1 VRVIGTKVGRFLVE
15 GQLGSGGMGVV
26 YAAHDREL
34 DRRIALKVLKGA
46 VDEEQRLRLMRE
58 GQAMARVTHENV
70 ITVHE
75 VGIEGS
81 IVFLAQ
87 ELLDGGTLREWL
99 ETKHTQAEILAKFVA
114 AGRGL
119 AAAHRAGLVHR
130 DFKPDNVL
138 LGKDGRVRV
147 SDFGLARSLVSVDV
161 MTETVP
167 GGSPIDPLGQTS
179 KTEVDLANPMMT
191 MTRTGAVMGT
201 PLYMSPEQHL
211 GKNADARSDQFS
223 FCVALYQAL
232 YGDVPFAG
240 KTAPALADAVI
251 DGRMQPPPK
260 SASVPS
266 RIRKILLRGLATN
279 PADRYP
285 TMDALI
291 ADLTFEPGKRRR
303 RVAIIATVL
312 ALSAAGVA
320 GGYALR
326 DKTGASDKVPARRTV
341 AVLGFKN
348 LAADPSIDWISQGM
362 SQLLAAQLATDDVRV
377 TPAEEAFR
385 ARSDLKL
392 SVGQELGAKTLDKLR
407 DRLDADVVVV
417 GSYVKSGDQLTLIAV
432 VQDIP
437 RNKTSRVEIK
447 GSTTDLPALAEKAGV
462 EIRKALGITSIA
474 AAKKTFAVLPQDA
487 NATREFIEGTEA
499 LRAYDY
505 REAKRHLLAAV
516 KADADFAP
524 GHLALAQAYAGLFD
538 ADAAHASAKRA
549 LETAKALP
557 IDQQLAVARD
567 ANVVLDDVPHATEA
581 AQRLFALHPDS
592 LEDGLALAR
601 LQSSEQT
608 IAALRKLSAE
618 DPRIDLVEA
627 ASAEPARA
635 LELARRATAS
645 ARTKNSLA
653 VLAQARYREG
663 EALSAL
669 GQLAAAQGAF
679 EEARKTYQSLGDQRS
694 MLDTMEAQ
702 AEVALALGQLS
713 SASQTYDAV
722 AALRRKAGQ
731 SDDAALAGVA
741 YALALRG
748 DIQGAEQ
755 RLGKTEAPHVAAL
768 IAWAKGDTDAA
779 LKQLAKCDN
788 TLRCLQLM
796 ARIQTQLG
804 DSAGARA
811 TLEQAKDDESALI
824 LASLDLDDAATD
836 DDTVATRV
844 IETVTPI
851 QQAALTNGAAR
862 LEAHAWIV
870 LARAQLAKG
879 ESQKALEAIN
889 HVAKQ
894 EEVRLEVER
903 AVTEALTYKELSD
916 PSSAR
921 EKLDAVKA
929 IADKQGNLALQ
940 LEVRLALTR
949 LLPPDEAKLELE
961 NIVREAKAQNL
972 GRIAKRAE
980 TLAQP

>member
-1 VRVIGTKVGRFLVE
+1 MIGTKVGRFVVE
-15 GQLGSGGMGVV
+15 GQLGAGGMGVV

-87 ELLDGGTLREWL
+87 ELLDGGSLREWL
-99 ETKHTQAEILAKFVA
+99 ETPHPQSEILAKFIA

-138 LGKDGRVRV
+138 LGRDGRVRV
-147 SDFGLARSLVSVDV
+147 SDFGLARSLVSVDAI
-161 MTETVP
+161 ETVP
-167 GGSPIDPLGQTS
+167 GGSPIDPLAQTS

-211 GKNADARSDQFS
+211 GKSADARSDQFS

-251 DGRMQPPPK
+251 EGRMQPPPK
-260 SASVPS
+260 SASVPV

-291 ADLTFEPGKRRR
+291 ADLTVVPGTRRR
-303 RVAIIATVL
+303 RVAVIATVL
-312 ALSAAGVA
+312 GLSAAGVA
-320 GGYALR
+320 GGFVLR
-326 DKTGASDKVPARRTV
+326 DKTGAHDKVPARRTV

-392 SVGQELGAKTLDKLR
+392 SVGQELGAKTLEKLS

-417 GSYVKSGDQLTLIAV
+417 GSYVKAGDQLTLIAV

-447 GSTTDLPALAEKAGV
+447 GSTADLPAMAEKAGV
-462 EIRKALGITSIA
+462 DIRKALGITSIA
-474 AAKKTFAVLPQDA
+474 AAKKTFAVLPQNA

-505 REAKRHLLAAV
+505 REAKQHLIAAV

-538 ADAAHASAKRA
+538 ADAARASAKKA

-567 ANVVLDDVPHATEA
+567 ANVVLEDVPHATEA

-608 IAALRKLSAE
+608 VAALRRLSAD

-663 EALSAL
+663 EALAAL
-669 GQLAAAQGAF
+669 GQVAAAQGAF

-702 AEVALALGQLS
+702 AEVALDRGQLD
-713 SASQTYDAV
+713 AAYQTYDAV

-731 SDDAALAGVA
+731 SDDVPTAGAA

-748 DIQGAEQ
+748 DIPAAEQ

-768 IAWAKGDTDAA
+768 IAWAKADSDSA

-788 TLRCLQLM
+788 TPRCLRASAEIL
-796 ARIQTQLG
+796 RELG

-811 TLEQAKDDESALI
+811 TLEKATDEKSVLI
-824 LASLDLDDAATD
+824 LASLDLDDAAAD
-836 DDTVATRV
+836 DDAVPTSV
-844 IETVTPI
+844 IERVTPI
-851 QQAALTNGAAR
+851 QQAALTNGATS
-862 LEAHAWIV
+862 LEARAWIV

-894 EEVRLEVER
+894 QESQLEVER
-903 AVTEALTYKELSD
+903 AVTEAMTLKELGD
-916 PSSAR
+916 PFTAR
-921 EKLDAVKA
+921 EKLEAVKA
-929 IADKQGNLALQ
+929 IADKQNYLVLQ
-940 LEVRLALTR
+940 LSTRLALAQVV
-949 LLPPDEAKLELE
+949 PPDEGKPELE
-961 NIVREAKAQNL
+961 AVLREAKAKNL

-980 TLAQP
+980 ILGQP

>member
-1 VRVIGTKVGRFLVE
+1 VIGTKVGRFVVE
-15 GQLGSGGMGVV
+15 GQLGAGGMGVV

-81 IVFLAQ
+81 LVFLAQ

-99 ETKHTQAEILAKFVA
+99 EGKHTQAEILAKFVA

-147 SDFGLARSLVSVDV
+147 SDFGLARSLVSVD

-232 YGDVPFAG
+232 YGEVPFAG
-240 KTAPALADAVI
+240 KSAPALADAVI
-251 DGRMQPPPK
+251 AGRMQPPPK

-291 ADLTFEPGKRRR
+291 TDLTFEPGKRRR

-312 ALSAAGVA
+312 ALSAGSVV

-326 DKTGASDKVPARRTV
+326 DKTGANDRVPARRTV

-377 TPAEEAFR
+377 TPAEETFR

-437 RNKTSRVEIK
+437 RNKTSRVEVK
-447 GSTTDLPALAEKAGV
+447 GSTADLPALAEKAGAD
-462 EIRKALGITSIA
+462 IRKALGITSIA

-487 NATREFIEGTEA
+487 NATRELIEGTEA

-505 REAKRHLLAAV
+505 REAKRHLLAAT
-516 KADADFAP
+516 KAEPEFAP
-524 GHLALAQAYAGLFD
+524 SHLALAQAYAGLFD

-567 ANVVLDDVPHATEA
+567 ANVVLEDVPQATQA

-608 IAALRKLSAE
+608 IAALRKLAAE

-645 ARTKNSLA
+645 ARAKNSLA

-663 EALSAL
+663 DALSAL
-669 GQLAAAQGAF
+669 GEIAAAQGAF

-694 MLDTMEAQ
+694 MIQTMEAQ
-702 AEVALALGQLS
+702 ADLSLQRGQLD
-713 SASQTYDAV
+713 AAYQTYDAV
-722 AALRRKAGQ
+722 AALRRQAGQ
-731 SDDAALAGVA
+731 ADAAAEANAGAA

-748 DIQGAEQ
+748 NITGAQQ

-768 IAWAKGDTDAA
+768 IAWAQGDSETA

-788 TLRCLQLM
+788 TLRCLHLM
-796 ARIQTQLG
+796 ARIQRELG
-804 DSAGARA
+804 DSAAARA
-811 TLEQAKDDESALI
+811 TLEQAKDSESALI
-824 LASLDLDDAATD
+824 VAGLDLDDAASD
-836 DDTVATRV
+836 DDTVQTRV
-844 IETVTPI
+844 IEQATAI
-851 QQAALTNGAAR
+851 QQAALTNGATS

-903 AVTEALTYKELSD
+903 AVTEALTHKELGD
-916 PSSAR
+916 PFTAR
-921 EKLDAVKA
+921 EKLDAVKV
-929 IADKQGNLALQ
+929 IADKQGSIALQ
-940 LEVRLALTR
+940 LEVRLAIAR
-949 LLPPDEAKLELE
+949 VLPPDEARPQLE
-961 NIVREAKAQNL
+961 NIVSEAKAKNL